1 MKREDNITNKIDW
14 VTVLIYCA
22 IVFLGWLNIYAV
34 TYDENAQTSIFSL
47 DLNSGRQ
54 LVFIGGS
61 LIIIAAILIIDR
73 QFYETFAYI
82 IYGLLLFMLL
92 LVPIIGKEVGG
103 NKAWLGIGSFGVQ
116 PSEFAKFATA
126 LVVAKTIGSIG
137 FKMDNL
143 RNQLILFALI
153 GTPMFLILL
162 QKDTGTA
169 MVFSVFVLVFFREG
183 MSPFLI
189 IIGIACAVILI
200 IDRQFYETF
209 AYIIYG
215 LLLFMLLLVPIIGK
229 EVGGNKAWLGIG
241 SFGVQPSEFAKFAT
255 ALVVAK
261 TIGSIGFKMDN
272 LRNQLILFAL
282 IGTPMFLILLQKD
295 TGTAMVFSVFVLV
308 FFREGMSPFLIIIGI
323 ACAVIFVLTLLV
335 DNQLYLHVGVAVL
348 LILAI
353 LMGRKKFKRIA
364 MLTAG
369 ALAIV
374 MVIASVDYIVSD
386 VLKPHQQNRIKAL
399 INPDADPLG
408 FGWNVTQSK
417 IAIGSGGFLGKGFL
431 EGTQTKFD
439 FVPEQSTDF
448 IFCTIGEEHGWIG
461 SLFTIALFMLLL
473 LRILFLAERQ
483 KNKFARVY
491 GYSVACIL
499 FFHFAVNIGMT
510 IGLFPV
516 IGIPL
521 PFFSYG
527 GSSLWGFTI
536 LLFIF
541 LKLDAHRMQVL
552 QRL

>member
-1 MKREDNITNKIDW
+1 M
-14 VTVLIYCA
+14 A
-22 IVFLGWLNIYAV
+22 IVLLGWLNIFAV
-34 TYDENAQTSIFSL
+34 TYDREADKAIWDLS
-47 DLNSGRQ
+47 LNSGRQ
-54 LVFIGGS
+54 LLFIATS
-61 LIIIAAILIIDR
+61 AVIISAILIIDR

-82 IYGLLLFMLL
+82 IYGAILFLLF

-126 LVVAKTIGSIG
+126 LVIAKVIGSIG

-143 RNQLILFALI
+143 KNQIIVFAIIGAPMLLILA
-153 GTPMFLILL
+153 

-169 MVFSVFVLVFFREG
+169 MVFLVFSLVFFREG

-189 IIGIACAVILI
+189 LV
-200 IDRQFYETF
+200 
-209 AYIIYG
+209 G
-215 LLLFMLLLVPIIGK
+215 LG
-229 EVGGNKAWLGIG
+229 A
-241 SFGVQPSEFAKFAT
+241 
-255 ALVVAK
+255 
-261 TIGSIGFKMDN
+261 
-272 LRNQLILFAL
+272 
-282 IGTPMFLILLQKD
+282 
-295 TGTAMVFSVFVLV
+295 
-308 FFREGMSPFLIIIGI
+308 
-323 ACAVIFVLTLLV
+323 AVIFVLTLLV
-335 DNQLYLHVGVAVL
+335 DNKMILYVAIGVGL
-348 LILAI
+348 GIAI
-353 LMGRKKFKRIA
+353 LMGKKKFKRIA
-364 MLTAG
+364 LLTVG
-369 ALAIV
+369 ALAIAT
-374 MVIASVDYIVSD
+374 VITSVDYIVNN
-386 VLKPHQQNRIKAL
+386 VLKPHQQNRVKAL

-417 IAIGSGGFLGKGFL
+417 IAIGSGGFFGKGFL
-431 EGTQTKFD
+431 QGTQTKFD

-448 IFCTIGEEHGWIG
+448 IFCTIGEELGWIG
-461 SLFTIALFMLLL
+461 SLLVISLFIALL
-473 LRILFLAERQ
+473 LRLIYLAERQ
-483 KNKFARVY
+483 KNKFGRVY